1 MPGTPSSP
9 FGLLPAR
16 LLLLFALSLASPAR
30 GQYVFNPAAADEIDK
45 PGVHF
50 FGVAKDERGRPVP
63 DVLVV
68 LEDIDTNF
76 TLVTNE
82 LGRYRA
88 MLPVGTT
95 MASVSASCSKP
106 GYVAVRVAKRPGARR
121 ATGPTV
127 QVDCLLRRTAVAP

>member
-1 MPGTPSSP
+1 M
-9 FGLLPAR
+9 
-16 LLLLFALSLASPAR
+16 LSLGMLAASASHA
-30 GQYVFNPAAADEIDK
+30 QYAFDPSAADELDK
-45 PGVHF
+45 PGVLF
-50 FGVAKDERGRPVP
+50 FGAAKDENGKPIA
-63 DVLVV
+63 DVLV
-68 LEDIDTNF
+68 LIEDIDTNF

-127 QVDCLLRRTAVAP
+127 QVDCLLRRTVVAP